1 MTNATS
7 AAHSCLAT
15 RLPSMPTPMRCPFLP
30 LLALSLACCSDP
42 NAMHAFTGPT
52 MGSTYE
58 VKYIGTVPV
67 ATVRAA
73 VESELA
79 AFDATFS
86 NWRPDSE
93 IARVNAHA
101 STVRFPV
108 SERFAAVLQLAL
120 DIAVATDGAFDPTV
134 KPLSDLYRARKRD
147 PEHRLDPAAAAAAL
161 ARVGY
166 RAVTLR
172 DGAIEKARPDLALDL
187 DGLVAGA
194 AADAIAARL
203 PQLGV
208 ANFYLQITGEVL
220 CRGTK
225 PDGQPWWIGV
235 VDPAADAVGGELPI
249 RTLALRDR
257 ALCTSGDYR
266 NGFEHDGTFVHH
278 VFDPRTGQNPT
289 HRVVSASVLADRAA
303 VADALGTA
311 FLVLGPEGTQAVWPA
326 LQQFGVHG
334 ALLLS
339 PAGDGTLTALEIA
352 WPKDDS

>member
-1 MTNATS
+1 
-7 AAHSCLAT
+7 
-15 RLPSMPTPMRCPFLP
+15 MRRTLLP
-30 LLALSLACCSDP
+30 LLALLAAACSDP
-42 NAMHAFTGPT
+42 DAMHAFSGPT
-52 MGSTYE
+52 MGSEYE
-58 VKYIGTVPV
+58 VKYFGTVPV

-73 VESELA
+73 VEQELA

-93 IARVNAHA
+93 IARVNAHPSA
-101 STVRFPV
+101 VRFPV
-108 SERFAAVLQLAL
+108 SPRFAAVLQLAL

-134 KPLSDLYRARKRD
+134 KPLSDVYRARKRD
-147 PEHRLDPAAAAAAL
+147 PEHRLDPAAAAAAT

-166 RAVTLR
+166 RAVMLR
-172 DGAIEKARPDLALDL
+172 DGAIEKGRPDVALDL

-194 AADAIAARL
+194 AADALAERL

-208 ANFYLQITGEVL
+208 HSFYLQITGEVL

-225 PDGQPWWIGV
+225 PGGEPWRIGV
-235 VDPAADAVGGELPI
+235 VDPAADGAGGDVPI

-266 NGFEHDGTFVHH
+266 NGFVHAGEFVHH
-278 VFDPRTGQNPT
+278 VFDPRTGRNPV
-289 HRVVSASVLADRAA
+289 HQVVSASVLADRAA

-326 LQQFGVHG
+326 LQRFGVHG

-352 WPKDDS
+352 WPKNDS